1 MEDAKTSNT
10 HLVTTFTMGAL
21 LGAGLGL
28 LFAPK
33 RGTEMMADLRSAGSK
48 TKTRLRDAKD
58 NVRNGVK
65 EAFRPSRET
74 AQSMKDQPEEMLPV
88 A

>member
-1 MEDAKTSNT
+1 MEESKASNG
-10 HLVTTFTMGAL
+10 HMAATFTMGAL
-21 LGAGLGL
+21 LGASLGL

-33 RGTEMMADLRSAGSK
+33 PGSEMVADLKTAGSK

-58 NVRNGVK
+58 NVQSGLR
-65 EAFRPSRET
+65 EAFRPSKET
-74 AQSMKDQPEEMLPV
+74 AQGMKDEATDMMPV